1 MHDPYQP
8 TCAGSFRGKGSKA
21 SAWSDSRPAE
31 SGKSAVC
38 FRFFSV
44 VLPLRKVAKQ
54 TAWTTRAVQ
63 IAVPHD
69 ANAVYP
75 DAVDADRVGGEA
87 RVAPRQIE
95 DAPVRPAVHA
105 RRVEEQEVGLVTGLQ
120 HPPSLDAEHR
130 SRLAGQPAGSGFQR
144 QHAELAHPVPE
155 QVQPEAG
162 VIEERKV
169 RASIRQ
175 RHHAGGG
182 AEHWADPPLVRGAE
196 ARP

>member
-63 IAVPHD
+63 IAVLHD
-69 ANAVYP
+69 AHAVYP

-95 DAPVRPAVHA
+95 DAPVGPAVHA

-120 HPPSLDAEHR
+120 HPPSPDAEHR
-130 SRLAGQPAGSGFQR
+130 GRLAGEPAGSVFQR
-144 QHAELAHPVPE
+144 QHAQLAHPVSQ

-162 VIEERKV
+162 VVEERKV
-169 RASIRQ
+169 R
-175 RHHAGGG
+175 
-182 AEHWADPPLVRGAE
+182 
-196 ARP
+196 